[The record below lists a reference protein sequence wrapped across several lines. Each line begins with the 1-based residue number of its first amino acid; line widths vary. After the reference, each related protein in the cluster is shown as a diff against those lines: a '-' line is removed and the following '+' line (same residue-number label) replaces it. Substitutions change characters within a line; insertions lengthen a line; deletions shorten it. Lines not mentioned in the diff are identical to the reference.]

1 MSQAKS
7 EGYKRS
13 RNTRVF
19 AVAVSADESGE
30 DALDWLMAE
39 LVEDGDEVVAIRV
52 IELDEGGRSSFSSVL
67 RARRAELKVPG
78 NVRKDGS
85 SGARRV

>member
-1 MSQAKS
+1 M
-7 EGYKRS
+7 
-13 RNTRVF
+13 F

-52 IELDEGGRSSFSSVL
+52 IELDEGGRSSSPAVHLARAMVL
-67 RARRAELKVPG
+67 RATCGFRE
-78 NVRKDGS
+78 DGP
-85 SGARRV
+85 SGAGRV